1 MGILSLL
8 GGLITPLIQFTISM
22 SIAFV
27 VLIWFTLSLIFAITR
42 IINFLLGQ
50 PFIGWLITGD
60 INASNDLQFLFKN
73 GLFSFNAPLMIFLYV
88 GLGISVFMF
97 LIYFVFAIMPFNI
110 KNTGNISNQ
119 LIGISVIILSIIWI
133 PFLYSLLIIAT
144 SGLMVVL
151 NSLLNINNS
160 ESLGS
165 QINLFDLKNKTIT
178 QLNQIK
184 YLKNQLGFNQIDI
197 ESDAIKNLI
206 SPWTQEN
213 KGYFFFFSELWN
225 KNFSDTNLN
234 IETIDKWINIL
245 NSINLDDLSSL
256 TKEQIEGL
264 KDIYKISLDLNQMN
278 EYYDQFSFLI
288 HDLEKFNNIFFVLK
302 NNSEIDLKTFI
313 LKTEL
318 LDLRFLDKNYKLND
332 FIFILLN
339 KKNIFA
345 NDFGQTLVNILYS
358 LALGENSVFVPGW
371 GNSGIGDSLNII
383 MQIPNS
389 IKSIGLNLTVNL
401 FYNIKM
407 LAIGG
412 IINSILL
419 SGFLVFALILLK
431 RFLYI
436 AFWPIMILFRA
447 ARSGSGDLGLIK
459 DGINQLFYK
468 FLSIIIFAL
477 MWNFISVLTT
487 GIFQGIDKMTDWK
500 VDYWIIEVLKLF
512 VIIGLIWGSFILIK
526 EFLEIME
533 QDRLLANAGAS
544 EVASAKSKAEN
555 QASKITKDWKSAK
568 ASGSKK
574 IDPIKKNVKENWS
587 STKGQ
592 GNILTRLNVAAK
604 MAKGTKGT
612 K

>member
-8 GGLITPLIQFTISM
+8 GGLLTPLIQFTISM
-22 SIAFV
+22 SMAFV
-27 VLIWFTLSLIFAITR
+27 VLIWFTLSLIYAITT

-88 GLGISVFMF
+88 GLGVSVFMF
-97 LIYFVFAIMPFNI
+97 VMYFVVTIMPFNI

-119 LIGISVIILSIIWI
+119 LIGISIIILSIIWI

-165 QINLFDLKNKTIT
+165 QINLFDLKNKSIT

-184 YLKNQLGFNQIDI
+184 YLKNQLEFKQIDI
-197 ESDAIKNLI
+197 ESEAIKNLI
-206 SPWTQEN
+206 NPWTQEN

-225 KNFSDTNLN
+225 KNFSDANLS
-234 IETIDKWINIL
+234 IQRIDKWIDIL

-264 KDIYKISLDLNQMN
+264 KDVYKISLDLNQMN

-288 HDLEKFNNIFFVLK
+288 HDLEKFNNIFFTAK
-302 NNSEIDLKTFI
+302 GDSQIDLKKFI
-313 LKTEL
+313 LKMEL

-339 KKNIFA
+339 SKNIFA

-371 GNSGIGDSLNII
+371 GNSGVSDSLNII

-389 IKSIGLNLTVNL
+389 IKTPGINVSLNL

-459 DGINQLFYK
+459 EGVNQLFYK

-555 QASKITKDWKSAK
+555 QASKISKDWKSAK

-592 GNILTRLNVAAK
+592 GNILTRFNVAAK

>member
-27 VLIWFTLSLIFAITR
+27 VLIWFTLSLIFAITT

-110 KNTGNISNQ
+110 KNTGSISNQ
-119 LIGISVIILSIIWI
+119 LIGISIIILSIIWI

-555 QASKITKDWKSAK
+555 QASKISKDWKSAK

>member
-27 VLIWFTLSLIFAITR
+27 VLIWFTLSLIFAITT

-110 KNTGNISNQ
+110 KNTGSISNQ
-119 LIGISVIILSIIWI
+119 LIGISIIILSIIWI

-264 KDIYKISLDLNQMN
+264 KDIYKISLDLNLMN

-339 KKNIFA
+339 NKNIFS
-345 NDFGQTLVNILYS
+345 NNFGQSLVNILYS

-555 QASKITKDWKSAK
+555 QASKISKDWKSAK

-592 GNILTRLNVAAK
+592 GNILTRFNVASK

>member
-8 GGLITPLIQFTISM
+8 GGLLTPLIQFTISM
-22 SIAFV
+22 SMAFV
-27 VLIWFTLSLIFAITR
+27 VLIWFTLSLIYAITT

-88 GLGISVFMF
+88 GLGVSVFMF
-97 LIYFVFAIMPFNI
+97 VMYFVVTIMPFNI

-119 LIGISVIILSIIWI
+119 LIGISIIILSIIWI

-165 QINLFDLKNKTIT
+165 QINLFDLKNKSIT

-184 YLKNQLGFNQIDI
+184 YLKNQLEFKQIDI
-197 ESDAIKNLI
+197 ESEAIKNLI
-206 SPWTQEN
+206 NPWTQEN

-225 KNFSDTNLN
+225 KNFSDANLS
-234 IETIDKWINIL
+234 IERIDKWIDIL

-264 KDIYKISLDLNQMN
+264 KDVYKISLDLNQMN

-288 HDLEKFNNIFFVLK
+288 HDLEKFNNIFFTAK
-302 NNSEIDLKTFI
+302 RDSQIDLKKFI
-313 LKTEL
+313 LKMEL

-339 KKNIFA
+339 SKNIFA

-371 GNSGIGDSLNII
+371 GNSGVSDSLNII
-383 MQIPNS
+383 MQIPDS
-389 IKSIGLNLTVNL
+389 IKTPGINVSLNL

-459 DGINQLFYK
+459 EGVNQLFYK

-555 QASKITKDWKSAK
+555 QASKISKDWKSAK

-574 IDPIKKNVKENWS
+574 IDPIKKNVKANWS

-592 GNILTRLNVAAK
+592 GNILTRFNVAAK
-604 MAKGTKGT
+604 MSNGTKGT

>member
-8 GGLITPLIQFTISM
+8 GGLLTPLIQFTISM
-22 SIAFV
+22 SMAFV
-27 VLIWFTLSLIFAITR
+27 VLIWFTLSLIYAITT

-88 GLGISVFMF
+88 GLGVSVFMF
-97 LIYFVFAIMPFNI
+97 VMYFVVTIMPFNI

-119 LIGISVIILSIIWI
+119 LIGISIIILSIIWI

-184 YLKNQLGFNQIDI
+184 YLKNQLEFKQIDI
-197 ESDAIKNLI
+197 ESEAIKNLI
-206 SPWTQEN
+206 NPWTQEN

-225 KNFSDTNLN
+225 KNFSDANLS
-234 IETIDKWINIL
+234 IQRIDKWIDIL

-264 KDIYKISLDLNQMN
+264 KDVYKISLDLNQMN

-288 HDLEKFNNIFFVLK
+288 HDLEKFNNIFFTAK
-302 NNSEIDLKTFI
+302 GDSQIDLKKFI
-313 LKTEL
+313 LKMEL

-339 KKNIFA
+339 SKNIFA

-371 GNSGIGDSLNII
+371 GNSGVSDSLNII

-389 IKSIGLNLTVNL
+389 IKTPGINVSLNL

-459 DGINQLFYK
+459 EGVNQLFYK

-555 QASKITKDWKSAK
+555 QASKISKDWKSAK

-574 IDPIKKNVKENWS
+574 IDPIKKKVKENWS

-592 GNILTRLNVAAK
+592 GNILTRFNVAAK

>member
-8 GGLITPLIQFTISM
+8 GGLLTPLIQFTISM
-22 SIAFV
+22 SMAFV
-27 VLIWFTLSLIFAITR
+27 VLIWFTLSLIYAITT

-88 GLGISVFMF
+88 GLGVSVFMF
-97 LIYFVFAIMPFNI
+97 VMYFVVTIMPFNI

-119 LIGISVIILSIIWI
+119 LIGISIIILSIIWI

-184 YLKNQLGFNQIDI
+184 YLKNQLEFKQIDI
-197 ESDAIKNLI
+197 ESEAIKNLI
-206 SPWTQEN
+206 NPWTQEN

-225 KNFSDTNLN
+225 KNFSDANLS
-234 IETIDKWINIL
+234 IQRIDKWIDIL

-264 KDIYKISLDLNQMN
+264 KDVYKISLDLNQMN

-288 HDLEKFNNIFFVLK
+288 HDLEKFNNIFFTAK
-302 NNSEIDLKTFI
+302 GDSQIDLKKFI
-313 LKTEL
+313 LKMEL

-339 KKNIFA
+339 SKNIFA

-371 GNSGIGDSLNII
+371 GNSGVSDSLNII

-389 IKSIGLNLTVNL
+389 IKTPGINVSLNL

-459 DGINQLFYK
+459 EGVNQLFYK

-555 QASKITKDWKSAK
+555 QASKISKDWKSAK

-592 GNILTRLNVAAK
+592 GNILTRFNVAAK

>member
-1 MGILSLL
+1 MGILSFL

-22 SIAFV
+22 SMAFV
-27 VLIWFTLSLIFAITR
+27 VLIWFTLSLIYAITT

-73 GLFSFNAPLMIFLYV
+73 GLFSFNAPLMIFLYI
-88 GLGISVFMF
+88 GLGISAFMF

-110 KNTGNISNQ
+110 KNTGNTSNQ
-119 LIGISVIILSIIWI
+119 LIGISIIILSIIWI

-165 QINLFDLKNKTIT
+165 QINLFDLKNRTLL
-178 QLNQIK
+178 QLNQ
-184 YLKNQLGFNQIDI
+184 LKKLKEELGFNQIDL
-197 ESDAIKNLI
+197 ESEQVKNFI
-206 SPWTQEN
+206 NSWTQE
-213 KGYFFFFSELWN
+213 KKSYFIFFAELWN
-225 KNFSDTNLN
+225 KTFSDQALNTNN
-234 IETIDKWINIL
+234 IDLWINVL
-245 NSINLDDLSSL
+245 ENINLDKLENLSAVEASAL
-256 TKEQIEGL
+256 NNILEF
-264 KDIYKISLDLNQMN
+264 SSRLNQMN
-278 EYYDQFSFLI
+278 SYYEQFNGSI
-288 HDLEKFNNIFFVLK
+288 PDLESFNKIFLTVRPNSKIDLKSFVLK
-302 NNSEIDLKTFI
+302 KELIDLRV
-313 LKTEL
+313 LNE
-318 LDLRFLDKNYKLND
+318 NYTIND
-332 FIFILLN
+332 FIFILIN
-339 KKNIFA
+339 NKNIFT

-358 LALGENSVFVPGW
+358 LALGENKVFVPGW
-371 GNSGIGDSLNII
+371 GNSGVGDSWNVI
-383 MQIPNS
+383 MQIPSS
-389 IKSIGLNLTVNL
+389 ITLIGLNLTANL

-459 DGINQLFYK
+459 DGVNQLFYK

-500 VDYWIIEVLKLF
+500 VNYWIIEVLKLF

-544 EVASAKSKAEN
+544 EVSSAKSKAEN
-555 QASKITKDWKSAK
+555 QASKISKDWKSAK

-574 IDPIKKNVKENWS
+574 IDPIKKSIKENWS

-592 GNILTRLNVAAK
+592 GNVLTRFNVAAK

>member
-1 MGILSLL
+1 MGILSFL

-22 SIAFV
+22 SMAFV
-27 VLIWFTLSLIFAITR
+27 VLIWFTLSLIYAITT

-88 GLGISVFMF
+88 GLGISSFMF

-119 LIGISVIILSIIWI
+119 LIGISIIILSIIWI

-165 QINLFDLKNKTIT
+165 QINLFDLKNRTLL
-178 QLNQIK
+178 QLNQ
-184 YLKNQLGFNQIDI
+184 LKKLKEELGFNQIDL
-197 ESDAIKNLI
+197 ESEQVKNFI
-206 SPWTQEN
+206 NSWTQE
-213 KGYFFFFSELWN
+213 KKSYFIFFAELWN
-225 KNFSDTNLN
+225 KTFSDQALNTNN
-234 IETIDKWINIL
+234 IDLWINVL
-245 NSINLDDLSSL
+245 ENINLDKLENLSAVEASAL
-256 TKEQIEGL
+256 NNILEF
-264 KDIYKISLDLNQMN
+264 SSRLNQMN
-278 EYYDQFSFLI
+278 SYYEQFNGSI
-288 HDLEKFNNIFFVLK
+288 PDLESFNKIFLTVRPNSKIDLKSFVLK
-302 NNSEIDLKTFI
+302 KELIDLRV
-313 LKTEL
+313 LNE
-318 LDLRFLDKNYKLND
+318 NYTIND
-332 FIFILLN
+332 FIFILIN
-339 KKNIFA
+339 NKNIFT

-358 LALGENSVFVPGW
+358 LALGQNKVFVPGW
-371 GNSGIGDSLNII
+371 GNSGVGDSWNVI
-383 MQIPNS
+383 MQIPSS
-389 IKSIGLNLTVNL
+389 ITLIGLNLTANL

-459 DGINQLFYK
+459 DGVNQLFYK

-500 VDYWIIEVLKLF
+500 VEYWIIEVLKLF

-533 QDRLLANAGAS
+533 QDRLLANAGVS

-555 QASKITKDWKSAK
+555 QASKISKDWKSAK

-574 IDPIKKNVKENWS
+574 IDPIKKSIKENWS

-592 GNILTRLNVAAK
+592 GNVLTRFNVAAK
-604 MAKGTKGT
+604 MAKGTKGI

>member
-1 MGILSLL
+1 MGILSFL

-22 SIAFV
+22 SMAFV
-27 VLIWFTLSLIFAITR
+27 VLIWFTLSLIYAITT

-88 GLGISVFMF
+88 GLGISAFMF

-110 KNTGNISNQ
+110 KNTGNTSNQ
-119 LIGISVIILSIIWI
+119 LIGISIIILSIIWI

-165 QINLFDLKNKTIT
+165 QINLFDLKNRTLL
-178 QLNQIK
+178 QLNQ
-184 YLKNQLGFNQIDI
+184 LKKLKEELGFNQIDL
-197 ESDAIKNLI
+197 ESEQVKNFI
-206 SPWTQEN
+206 NSWTQE
-213 KGYFFFFSELWN
+213 KKSYFIFFAELWN
-225 KNFSDTNLN
+225 KTFSDQALNTNN
-234 IETIDKWINIL
+234 IDLWINVL
-245 NSINLDDLSSL
+245 ENINLDKLENLSAVEASAL
-256 TKEQIEGL
+256 NNILEF
-264 KDIYKISLDLNQMN
+264 SSRLNQMN
-278 EYYDQFSFLI
+278 SYYEQFNGSI
-288 HDLEKFNNIFFVLK
+288 PDLESFNKIFLTVRPNSKIDLKSFVLK
-302 NNSEIDLKTFI
+302 KELIDLRV
-313 LKTEL
+313 LNE
-318 LDLRFLDKNYKLND
+318 NYTIND
-332 FIFILLN
+332 FIFILIN
-339 KKNIFA
+339 NKNIFT

-358 LALGENSVFVPGW
+358 LALGENKVFVPGW
-371 GNSGIGDSLNII
+371 GNSGVGDSWNVI
-383 MQIPNS
+383 MQIPSS
-389 IKSIGLNLTVNL
+389 ITLIGLNLTANL

-459 DGINQLFYK
+459 DGVNQLFYK

-500 VDYWIIEVLKLF
+500 VNYWIIEVLKLF

-555 QASKITKDWKSAK
+555 QASKISKDWKSAK

-574 IDPIKKNVKENWS
+574 IDPIKKSIKENWS

-592 GNILTRLNVAAK
+592 GNVLTRFNVAAK

>member
-1 MGILSLL
+1 MGILSFL

-22 SIAFV
+22 SMAFV
-27 VLIWFTLSLIFAITR
+27 VLIWFTLSLIYAITT

-50 PFIGWLITGD
+50 PFIGWLITGN

-88 GLGISVFMF
+88 GLGISAFMF

-110 KNTGNISNQ
+110 KNTGNTSNQ
-119 LIGISVIILSIIWI
+119 LIGISIIILSIIWI

-165 QINLFDLKNKTIT
+165 QINLFDLKNRTLL
-178 QLNQIK
+178 QLNQ
-184 YLKNQLGFNQIDI
+184 LKKLKEELGFNQIDL
-197 ESDAIKNLI
+197 ESEQVKNFI
-206 SPWTQEN
+206 NSWTQE
-213 KGYFFFFSELWN
+213 KKSYFIFFAELWN
-225 KNFSDTNLN
+225 KTFSDQALNTNN
-234 IETIDKWINIL
+234 IDLWINVL
-245 NSINLDDLSSL
+245 ENINLDKLENLSAVEASAL
-256 TKEQIEGL
+256 NNILEF
-264 KDIYKISLDLNQMN
+264 SSRLNQMN
-278 EYYDQFSFLI
+278 SYYEQFNGSI
-288 HDLEKFNNIFFVLK
+288 PDLESFNKIFLTVRPNSKIDLKSFVLK
-302 NNSEIDLKTFI
+302 KELIDLRV
-313 LKTEL
+313 LNE
-318 LDLRFLDKNYKLND
+318 NYTIND
-332 FIFILLN
+332 FIFILIN
-339 KKNIFA
+339 NKNIFT

-358 LALGENSVFVPGW
+358 LALGENKVFVPGW
-371 GNSGIGDSLNII
+371 GNSGVGDSWNVI
-383 MQIPNS
+383 MQIPSS
-389 IKSIGLNLTVNL
+389 ITLIGLNLTANL

-459 DGINQLFYK
+459 DGVNQLFYK

-500 VDYWIIEVLKLF
+500 VNYWIIEVLKLF

-555 QASKITKDWKSAK
+555 QASKISKDWKSAK

-574 IDPIKKNVKENWS
+574 IDPIKKSIKENWS

-592 GNILTRLNVAAK
+592 GNVLTRFNVAAK

>member
-27 VLIWFTLSLIFAITR
+27 VLIWFTLSLIFAITT

-110 KNTGNISNQ
+110 KNTGSISNQ
-119 LIGISVIILSIIWI
+119 LIGISIIILSIIWI

-197 ESDAIKNLI
+197 ESDVIKNLI

-264 KDIYKISLDLNQMN
+264 KDIYKISLDLNLMN

-339 KKNIFA
+339 NKNIFS
-345 NDFGQTLVNILYS
+345 NNFGQSLVNILYS

-459 DGINQLFYK
+459 DGVNQLFYK

-592 GNILTRLNVAAK
+592 GNILTRFNVAAK

>member
-1 MGILSLL
+1 MEILFLL
-8 GGLITPLIQFTISM
+8 GGIITPLIQFTISM
-22 SIAFV
+22 SMAFV
-27 VLIWFTLSLIFAITR
+27 VLIWFTLSLIYAIIT

-60 INASNDLQFLFKN
+60 INSSNDLQFLFKN

-88 GLGISVFMF
+88 GLGVSVFLF
-97 LIYFVFAIMPFNI
+97 VIYFVFAIMPFNI
-110 KNTGNISNQ
+110 KDTGNISNQ
-119 LIGISVIILSIIWI
+119 LIGISIIILSLIWI

-184 YLKNQLGFNQIDI
+184 YLKNQLEFKQIDI
-197 ESDAIKNLI
+197 QSDAIKNLI
-206 SPWTQEN
+206 NPWTQEN
-213 KGYFFFFSELWN
+213 KSYFFFFSELWN
-225 KNFSDTNLN
+225 KNFSDTNLS
-234 IETIDKWINIL
+234 IERIDKWINIL

-288 HDLEKFNNIFFVLK
+288 NDLEKFNNIFFTAK
-302 NNSEIDLKTFI
+302 KGSEIDLKKFI

-339 KKNIFA
+339 SKNIFI

-358 LALGENSVFVPGW
+358 LALGKNSVFVPGW
-371 GNSGIGDSLNII
+371 GNSGVGDSLNII

-389 IKSIGLNLTVNL
+389 IKTPGINVSLNL

-459 DGINQLFYK
+459 DGVNQLFYK

-487 GIFQGIDKMTDWK
+487 GIFQGIDKMTNWK

-526 EFLEIME
+526 EFLEIIE

-555 QASKITKDWKSAK
+555 QASKINKDWKSAK
-568 ASGSKK
+568 AAGSKK
-574 IDPIKKNVKENWS
+574 IDPIKKNIKENWS

-592 GNILTRLNVAAK
+592 GNVLKRFNIAAK
-604 MAKGTKGT
+604 MAKSTKGT

>member
-8 GGLITPLIQFTISM
+8 GGLLTPLIQFTISM
-22 SIAFV
+22 SMAFV
-27 VLIWFTLSLIFAITR
+27 VLIWFTLSLIYAITT

-88 GLGISVFMF
+88 GLGVSVFMF
-97 LIYFVFAIMPFNI
+97 VMYFVVTIMPFNI

-119 LIGISVIILSIIWI
+119 LIGISIIILSIIWI

-165 QINLFDLKNKTIT
+165 QINLFDLKNKSIT

-184 YLKNQLGFNQIDI
+184 YLKNQLEFKQIDI
-197 ESDAIKNLI
+197 ESEAIKNLI
-206 SPWTQEN
+206 NPWTQEN

-225 KNFSDTNLN
+225 KNFSDANLS
-234 IETIDKWINIL
+234 IERIDKWIDIL

-264 KDIYKISLDLNQMN
+264 KDVYKISLDLNQMN

-288 HDLEKFNNIFFVLK
+288 HDLEKFNNIFFTAK
-302 NNSEIDLKTFI
+302 RDSQIDLKKFI
-313 LKTEL
+313 LKMEL

-339 KKNIFA
+339 SKNIFA

-371 GNSGIGDSLNII
+371 GNSGVSDSLNII
-383 MQIPNS
+383 MQIPDS
-389 IKSIGLNLTVNL
+389 IKTPGINVSLNL

-459 DGINQLFYK
+459 EGVNQLFYK

-555 QASKITKDWKSAK
+555 QASKISKDWKSAK

-574 IDPIKKNVKENWS
+574 IDPIKKNVKANWS

-592 GNILTRLNVAAK
+592 GNILTRFNVAAK